1 MCPSPRLSFVL
12 LPVILLGCGTKKQR
26 DEVAV
31 GSASG
36 APAMTADASTAVTTD
51 TVEIFVDAVSVGKV
65 TRAQLDGWPRV
76 DTLVPVEA
84 RRLGTWMNVKLIGR
98 APTATD
104 LAKPSA
110 SHPDKVPV
118 LFPGEGGA
126 PSFGMF
132 DPVELAKKGQPAVR
146 EDGVREVRIS
156 LSTSERGGD
165 HQGGAGEGA
174 DPMKIIVKIKTPSGD
189 KELTGEKILSLPREP
204 QPGNEE
210 TKGWR
215 VTQFL
220 DAVGVTKYQSLVLI
234 DAGGTTLPLDKKELD
249 PATANPFIKLNKQGH
264 LRFRM
269 FTKQRDGWQPGA
281 DLRQLVTI
289 QVK

>member
-1 MCPSPRLSFVL
+1 MCPRSRLSVVL
-12 LPVILLGCGTKKQR
+12 LAFIVLGCGTKKPR
-26 DEVAV
+26 DEGT

-36 APAMTADASTAVTTD
+36 APVVTADASAAVAAD
-51 TVEIFVDAVSVGKV
+51 TVEIFVDAVSVAKV
-65 TRAQLDGWPRV
+65 TKAQLAGWPRV
-76 DTLVPVEA
+76 DTLVPVDA

-98 APTATD
+98 APMATD

-110 SHPDKVPV
+110 GHPDKVPV

-156 LSTSERGGD
+156 LSTGERGGD
-165 HQGGAGEGA
+165 HQGGTGEGA
-174 DPMKIIVKIKTPSGD
+174 DPMKLVVKIKTPGGD

-204 QPGNEE
+204 QPGNED

-220 DAVGVTKYQSLVLI
+220 EAVGVTRYQSLVLI
-234 DAGGTTLPLDKKELD
+234 DAGGTTLPLEKKDLD

-269 FTKQRDGWQPGA
+269 FTKQGDGWQPGA

>member
-1 MCPSPRLSFVL
+1 MYPRSCLSVL
-12 LPVILLGCGTKKQR
+12 LAFIVLGCGTKKTR
-26 DEVAV
+26 DEGT

-36 APAMTADASTAVTTD
+36 AAAVMPADASTAVTADD

-65 TRAQLDGWPRV
+65 TKAQLAGWPRV
-76 DTLVPVEA
+76 DTLVPVDA

-98 APTATD
+98 AATATD

-110 SHPDKVPV
+110 GHPDKVPV
-118 LFPGEGGA
+118 LFPGEGGV

-165 HQGGAGEGA
+165 HQGGTGEGA
-174 DPMKIIVKIKTPSGD
+174 DPMKIIVKIKTPTGD
-189 KELTGEKILSLPREP
+189 KELSGEKILSLPREP
-204 QPGNEE
+204 QPGNED

-220 DAVGVTKYQSLVLI
+220 EAVGVTKYQSLVLI

-269 FTKQRDGWQPGA
+269 FTKQGDGWQPGA